1 MQSNLRIALRV
12 IGMALFTSFLCL
24 FVQVSFHTMMKSF
37 STEVIGYNVY
47 QVYED
52 GTNKELGYIEKTEK
66 PDNPQDDMRYMA
78 VYSEMPQSAKVVEA
92 VLSAVCSLGILFC
105 TTGTT
110 FAKVAAKDR
119 NDCDFNGIEHD
130 KSRGLKIGTLAAV
143 IPAIYW
149 ASMLALSFMPQN
161 TSINWLYW
169 VYRFVIMGPVKPIN
183 DIILSSV
190 FSGANQDYTYDLSV
204 APTWFIAFHIVY
216 ILLFIAYSYAMYRLC
231 YNEDSVLAK
240 LLYKSTRKED
250 NVRRLGGR

>member
-24 FVQVSFHTMMKSF
+24 FVQISFHTMMKSF

-47 QVYED
+47 QVNED
-52 GTNKELGYIEKTEK
+52 GTSKELGYIEKAEK
-66 PDNPQDDMRYMA
+66 PDKPEDDMRYMA

-119 NDCDFNGIEHD
+119 NDCDFNGIEPD
-130 KSRGLKIGTLAAV
+130 KMRGLKIGAIAAV
-143 IPAIYW
+143 IPAAYW
-149 ASMLALSFMPQN
+149 VSMLALSFMPQN
-161 TSINWLYW
+161 ASINWLYW

-204 APTWFIAFHIVY
+204 APTWFMAFHIVY
-216 ILLFIAYSYAMYRLC
+216 ILLFVVYSYAMYRLC